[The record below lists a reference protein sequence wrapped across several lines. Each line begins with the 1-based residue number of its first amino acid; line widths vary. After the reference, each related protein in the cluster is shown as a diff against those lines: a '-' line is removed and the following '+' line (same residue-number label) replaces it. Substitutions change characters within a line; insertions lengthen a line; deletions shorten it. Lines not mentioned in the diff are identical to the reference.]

1 VLFRRR
7 KVDKSSMR
15 REVAK
20 LIIDLKQLHR
30 RAYYYRSRLENKI
43 LNYMERLKY
52 VENPALRGEILRNVE
67 MYKKALKVVT
77 RIEAILEVMIVKL
90 DTLGLLNVTVK
101 EIALIKEV
109 LSNVKSMSE
118 GIPDISLIIE
128 DIIERAGDLLTY
140 IPETRTYTIHVSEEA
155 SQVIADA
162 GRVAEERL
170 RALNTSA

>member
-1 VLFRRR
+1 MFFGRR
-7 KVDKSSMR
+7 KVDRSTMR

-52 VENPALRGEILRNVE
+52 VEDPALRREILRNIE
-67 MYKKALKVVT
+67 MYKKALEVIT
-77 RIEAILEVMIVKL
+77 RIEAIFEIMIVKL

-118 GIPDISLIIE
+118 GIPDISLIVE

-140 IPETRTYTIHVSEEA
+140 LPETRTYTIHVNEEA
-155 SQVIADA
+155 NQVLVDA

>member
-1 VLFRRR
+1 
-7 KVDKSSMR
+7 MR

-30 RAYYYRSRLENKI
+30 RAFYYRSRLENKI
-43 LNYMERLKY
+43 LNYRERLRY
-52 VENPALRGEILRNVE
+52 AEDPALKEEILRNIE
-67 MYKKALKVVT
+67 MYKKALEVIT
-77 RIEAILEVMIVKL
+77 RIEAIFEIMIVKL

-109 LSNVKSMSE
+109 LNNVRRMSK
-118 GIPDISLIIE
+118 GIPDISLIVE

-155 SQVIADA
+155 SQVMADA

-170 RALNTSA
+170 KALNTSA

>member
-1 VLFRRR
+1 MFFRRR
-7 KVDKSSMR
+7 KIDKSTMR

-30 RAYYYRSRLENKI
+30 RTFYYRSRLENKI

-52 VENPALRGEILRNVE
+52 VEDPALRGEILRNIE
-67 MYKKALKVVT
+67 MYKKALEVIT
-77 RIEAILEVMIVKL
+77 RIEAIFEIMIVKL

-118 GIPDISLIIE
+118 GIPDISLIVE

-140 IPETRTYTIHVSEEA
+140 IPETRTYTIHVNEEA

-170 RALNTSA
+170 RALNTST

>member
-1 VLFRRR
+1 MLFRRR

>member
-1 VLFRRR
+1 MFFRRR
-7 KVDKSSMR
+7 KIDKSTIR

-30 RAYYYRSRLENKI
+30 RAYYYRSRLEHKI
-43 LNYMERLKY
+43 LNYTERLKY
-52 VENPALRGEILRNVE
+52 VEDPALREEISRNIE
-67 MYKKALKVVT
+67 MYKKALEVIT
-77 RIEAILEVMIVKL
+77 RIEAIFEIIIVKL

-109 LSNVKSMSE
+109 LSNVKGMSE
-118 GIPDISLIIE
+118 GIPDISLIVE

-140 IPETRTYTIHVSEEA
+140 LPETGTYTVHINEEA
-155 SQVIADA
+155 SQVLADA

-170 RALNTSA
+170 RALNMTA